1 MDNRRVSVDH
11 YENFPVASWL
21 CPPDLRP
28 AVAAI
33 YRFARTADDLA
44 DEGDVPAC
52 ERLRQ
57 LDAFEAALID
67 AFAGRSVAA
76 WSPVFEPLTMV
87 VNRHALPIEP
97 FTQLLSAFRQDVGN
111 PCYVDRSQV
120 LDYCHRSANPIGRL
134 LLHLAGIHDLALQ
147 QQSDAVCTALQ
158 LINFWQDLSVDLPRG
173 RCYVPRSDAK
183 AHGIDLD
190 ALRGMSDTPATRAL
204 VADLAAW
211 SRALMFDG
219 APLVHRM
226 PGRFGWELRGVVQ
239 AGLRVL
245 DKIQAH
251 GFNALS
257 MRPTIG
263 RADMPVIVWRA
274 FWMRPIPAL
283 AMPSSSESPLR

>member
-1 MDNRRVSVDH
+1 VDNRRVAVDH
-11 YENFPVASWL
+11 YENFPVASRL

-44 DEGDVPAC
+44 DEGDAPAC

-57 LDAFEAALID
+57 LDAFEAALND
-67 AFAGRSVAA
+67 ACAGRPVAA
-76 WSPVFEPLTMV
+76 WSSVFGPLKTVMD
-87 VNRHALPIEP
+87 RHALPIEP
-97 FTQLLSAFRQDVGN
+97 FVQLLSAFRQDVGN
-111 PCYVDRSQV
+111 PRYVDRSQV
-120 LDYCHRSANPIGRL
+120 LDYCHRSADPIGRL

-147 QQSDAVCTALQ
+147 RQSDAICTALQ
-158 LINFWQDLSVDLPRG
+158 LINFWQDLSVDLRRG
-173 RCYVPRSDAK
+173 RCYVPRSDAS
-183 AHGIDLD
+183 AHGVDLD

-204 VADLAAW
+204 VADLVAW
-211 SRALMFDG
+211 SRAMLLEG

-226 PGRFGWELRGVVQ
+226 PGRFGWELRVVVQ

-251 GFNALS
+251 DFNALS

-263 RADMPVIVWRA
+263 RADKPVIAWRA
-274 FWMRPIPAL
+274 LWMKPIPGLPLPA
-283 AMPSSSESPLR
+283 SSGSPLR